1 MPWCIPALL
10 AIVVAFWLSD
20 HISRGF
26 IDLEV
31 YRIGIDTLRDG
42 GDLYGDLP
50 ETSFGIGLPFIYP
63 PFAALALS
71 PFALLPW
78 NVAVVGYFTVSVAA
92 LALTL
97 FLVARRMWPHQR
109 GLGWWAAATALPLTL
124 LSSRRCPR
132 WTSVR

>member
-1 MPWCIPALL
+1 MASQHTPLLMTQSLRTLPTRWSRIVPWVIPVLL
-10 AIVVAFWLSD
+10 SIAVAFWLSD
-20 HISRGF
+20 QISRGF

-78 NVAVVGYFTVSVAA
+78 NVAVISYF
-92 LALTL
+92 
-97 FLVARRMWPHQR
+97 
-109 GLGWWAAATALPLTL
+109 
-124 LSSRRCPR
+124 
-132 WTSVR
+132 